1 VSEEPTLRDLLRS
14 LASTFFSSLRRNK
27 LATSLSVVACV
38 VVTFL
43 AFDIR
48 YDERPRYRKLF
59 LPEIERAEAAF
70 LATMEQADLAA
81 DEVSRL
87 NYFVLAHAQARAV
100 FRIAAKQKP
109 ITGDAMRAH
118 GELMR
123 YYELVIEEIAIIRT
137 EMSLNQNLDYLA
149 EWKKQEAA
157 LRPIR
162 DKWVAWLAID

>member
-1 VSEEPTLRDLLRS
+1 VSEEPTLRDLLGS
-14 LASTFFSSLRRNK
+14 LAGSFFSSLRRNK

-38 VVTFL
+38 LVTFL

-70 LATMEQADLAA
+70 LAAMQEADRAS

-87 NYFVLAHAQARAV
+87 NYFVLAHGQAREV
-100 FRIAAKQKP
+100 LRIAGKQRP

-118 GELMR
+118 RELMR

-137 EMSLNQNLDYLA
+137 EMSLHQNLDYLA
-149 EWKKQEAA
+149 EWKKQQAA

-162 DKWVAWLAID
+162 QKWIEWLAID